1 MVLPASEQNSV
12 GTQHICLC
20 YFLKLPYLVFF
31 LPSMDGF
38 QTKGIESENN
48 TEGIK
53 NDVAAPVSPLLHVK
67 LSVFDLRRSS
77 VIYCI
82 SAWSY

>member
-12 GTQHICLC
+12 GIQHICFC
-20 YFLKLPYLVFF
+20 YILKLPYLVFF
-31 LPSMDGF
+31 LLSMDCL

-77 VIYCI
+77 VMY
-82 SAWSY
+82 